1 MAFWEY
7 YFSECPSSNRGH
19 SEKQYSHNAMVFK
32 QGGILPIM
40 PWFLNRGHS
49 EKQYS
54 HNAMVFK
61 QGGILPIMPWFLKNS
76 LKTLLSQRKVVKP
89 CNNVKIPPFSSGH
102 WNRCRP
108 RASKTALGPRATLC
122 GPRAVLEALGRHLFQ
137 SPSEKGGIL
146 AHNHRTVCKTVQ

>member
-1 MAFWEY
+1 
-7 YFSECPSSNRGH
+7 
-19 SEKQYSHNAMVFK
+19 MVFK
-32 QGGILPIM
+32 QGGIFPIM

-61 QGGILPIMPWFLKNS
+61 QGGILPRMPWFLKNS
-76 LKTLLSQRKVVKP
+76 LKTLLSQRKLVKP

-137 SPSEKGGIL
+137 SPSEKGRIL
-146 AHNHRTVCKTVQ
+146 AQSKRINLWLSKKSNTHATEPSSLLLWNSRKDEGECRK

>member
-1 MAFWEY
+1 MKTMAFWEY

-40 PWFLNRGHS
+40 PWFL
-49 EKQYS
+49 K
-54 HNAMVFK
+54 K
-61 QGGILPIMPWFLKNS
+61 S

-108 RASKTALGPRATLC
+108 WASITALGPRATLC

-137 SPSEKGGIL
+137 SPLEKGGIL
-146 AHNHRTVCKTVQ
+146 AQSGGGAVAAASAMPLCDCRA

>member
-1 MAFWEY
+1 MKTMAFWEY

-40 PWFLNRGHS
+40 PWFL
-49 EKQYS
+49 
-54 HNAMVFK
+54 
-61 QGGILPIMPWFLKNS
+61 KNS
-76 LKTLLSQRKVVKP
+76 LKKLLSQKEVVKP

-146 AHNHRTVCKTVQ
+146 AQNVSIFSVPSLMTPHKSTYFDIVPCERVAV